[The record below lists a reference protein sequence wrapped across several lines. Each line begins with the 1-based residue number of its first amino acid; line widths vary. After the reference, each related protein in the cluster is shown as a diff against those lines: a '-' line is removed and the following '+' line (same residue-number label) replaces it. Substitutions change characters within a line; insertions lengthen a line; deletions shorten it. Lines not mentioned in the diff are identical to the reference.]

1 MAKSADQKPKPAC
14 DHRRRT
20 RRAPS
25 PVSGGRL
32 SSAGAKIVAHR
43 RDRIIS
49 EDVSGILDRQVPDD
63 RTTRAEPIGGP
74 AEAGAA

>member
-1 MAKSADQKPKPAC
+1 
-14 DHRRRT
+14 
-20 RRAPS
+20 
-25 PVSGGRL
+25 
-32 SSAGAKIVAHR
+32 VAHR